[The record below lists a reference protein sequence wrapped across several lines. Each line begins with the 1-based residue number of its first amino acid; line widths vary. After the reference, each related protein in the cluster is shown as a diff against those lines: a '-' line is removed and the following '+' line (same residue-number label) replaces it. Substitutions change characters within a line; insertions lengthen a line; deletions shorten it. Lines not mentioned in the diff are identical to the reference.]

1 MQQDTVVKNLAKSLS
16 WIMQALNAIQ
26 CTSVRDR
33 EIKCR
38 QKKRKQTHREAGMK
52 MKTEAGEAR
61 P

>member
-1 MQQDTVVKNLAKSLS
+1 MQQDTVIKNLAKNLS
-16 WIMQALNAIQ
+16 WIMQALNVIPCASIK
-26 CTSVRDR
+26 DR

-52 MKTEAGEAR
+52 MKAEAGVAR